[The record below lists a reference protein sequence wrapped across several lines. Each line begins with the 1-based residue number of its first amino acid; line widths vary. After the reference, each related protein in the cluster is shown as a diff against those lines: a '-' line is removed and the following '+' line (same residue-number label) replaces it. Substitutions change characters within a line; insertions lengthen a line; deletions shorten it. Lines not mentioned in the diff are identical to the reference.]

1 MSLKNFNLVFTLT
14 LILFASCA
22 NNKEAKTLDGNWEV
36 TSIKEMSSFEAPP
49 NFIINLETMK
59 VAGFSGCN
67 RFFGSVVTEKNEL
80 SFHNMG
86 GTKMACP
93 DFTVENLFITTIP
106 EVRSFS
112 FNDNILQFK
121 SEMNEVIMTMKLIDE
136 EKE

>member
-1 MSLKNFNLVFTLT
+1 MSLKKFNLLFTLT

-22 NNKEAKTLDGNWEV
+22 NSEEAKTLDGNWEV

-59 VAGFSGCN
+59 VAGYSGCN
-67 RFFGSVVTEKNEL
+67 RFFGSIATEKNDL
-80 SFHNMG
+80 TFHGMG

-112 FNDNILQFK
+112 FNDSFLQFK
-121 SEMNEVIMTMKLIDE
+121 SETNEVIMTMKPAI
-136 EKE
+136 KE